1 MESLPRRAL
10 ATFKLTVPLMVPY
23 YILLALATKERIRLS
38 WALSVY
44 QLFTSPLFLRELIG
58 SARPGSITVLLCR
71 PLTEFIKPTEVL
83 FEMFEVIRLWWVLL
97 IFDVLNFEKTYHCS
111 EDCGRSEDK
120 SNSDIVG
127 SGVRLSMYLLFL
139 TVFAS
144 LFTGSFHS
152 GPSGTKELGIATLI
166 SRYKR
171 PHRDLLVR
179 RILTKLRSHIPN
191 DQPPKGRRCRLD
203 ADGYVRH
210 YRDDR
215 YPLRYPVSDP
225 FVQGCAR
232 VAVLRLA
239 RHCRAGHCLGSSP
252 IHRHTLCY
260 V

>member
-58 SARPGSITVLLCR
+58 SARPGSITVRLCR

-97 IFDVLNFEKTYHCS
+97 IFDVLNFEETYHCS

-127 SGVRLSMYLLFL
+127 SGVRLSMYLLLLFL
-139 TVFAS
+139 RLCSPALSTV
-144 LFTGSFHS
+144 
-152 GPSGTKELGIATLI
+152 
-166 SRYKR
+166 
-171 PHRDLLVR
+171 VR
-179 RILTKLRSHIPN
+179 RALRSS
-191 DQPPKGRRCRLD
+191 
-203 ADGYVRH
+203 A
-210 YRDDR
+210 
-215 YPLRYPVSDP
+215 
-225 FVQGCAR
+225 
-232 VAVLRLA
+232 
-239 RHCRAGHCLGSSP
+239 
-252 IHRHTLCY
+252 
-260 V
+260 